1 MAAES
6 APAAYFLFYTVKR
19 DGAEPERIRGPV
31 VTADQSLLDAAKR
44 FVADTLLRER
54 LMGTDA
60 QLKEQV
66 VKLKIFLA
74 CCADPDAKLG
84 NGADTIIGPR
94 ADTRLGARGAVVSVR
109 VPSLELIFECHRADV
124 FDWYEERDK
133 KRTQR

>member
-6 APAAYFLFYTVKR
+6 APVAYFLFYTVKR

-31 VTADQSLLDAAKR
+31 VTAGQSLLDAAKR
-44 FVADTLLRER
+44 FVGATLSRER

-66 VKLKIFLA
+66 VKLKSFLA

-84 NGADTIIGPR
+84 ER
-94 ADTRLGARGAVVSVR
+94 ALGVSVR
-109 VPSLELIFECHRADV
+109 GPSLELIFECHRADV
-124 FDWYEERDK
+124 FDRWEDLALYNYSEEVK
-133 KRTQR
+133 KRAES